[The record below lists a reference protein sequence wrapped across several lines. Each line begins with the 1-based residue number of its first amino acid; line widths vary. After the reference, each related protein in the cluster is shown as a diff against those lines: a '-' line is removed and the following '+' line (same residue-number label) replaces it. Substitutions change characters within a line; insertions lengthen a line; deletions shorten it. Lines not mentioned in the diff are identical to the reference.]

1 MLRPVCRAGRISLDD
16 IARQAQP
23 EVRVTGL
30 MQVSQSAVAE
40 TLAEIAGRDDRKP
53 ARQKV

>member
-1 MLRPVCRAGRISLDD
+1 LDD